1 MVKAAVVRHMSSVED
16 YRARLANLQGSW
28 DTLSLL
34 SHLRGDG
41 ADMSATRQAFEDLA
55 NDLVHSLS
63 EETYKKAMLALK
75 ARGQIA
81 IDVIVR
87 NLFERT
93 ADIGFL
99 AIDDDVREHLRQR
112 RADGANVA
120 TLNERLRRRLREYV
134 GKYSVY

>member
-1 MVKAAVVRHMSSVED
+1 MVKSAVVRHMSSVED
-16 YRARLANLQGSW
+16 YRARLASLQGSW

-41 ADMSATRQAFEDLA
+41 ADMSSTRQAFEGLA

-63 EETYKKAMLALK
+63 EETYKKATLALK

-99 AIDDDVREHLRQR
+99 ATDDDIRDYLRQR
-112 RADGANVA
+112 RADG
-120 TLNERLRRRLREYV
+120 TQTQKLN
-134 GKYSVY
+134 

>member
-16 YRARLANLQGSW
+16 YRARLASLQGSW

-41 ADMSATRQAFEDLA
+41 ADMSTTRQAFEGLA

-81 IDVIVR
+81 IDVHRAQLVR
-87 NLFERT
+87 AHRRYRLPRHRRRYSRLPAT
-93 ADIGFL
+93 AP
-99 AIDDDVREHLRQR
+99 RRR
-112 RADGANVA
+112 RAGQA
-120 TLNERLRRRLREYV
+120 
-134 GKYSVY
+134 S